1 MSKRTFVDFYNEGS
15 KTINDLED
23 FINNHRL
30 LDSND
35 AYESL
40 GLTKEEYSLWQSNKK
55 IELKDLLDA
64 KKFRSEII
72 INAKIFFHEEIA
84 KSHEANTRKLTK
96 LKEFNL
102 NPFLDKYKAFFLT
115 GNDSPE
121 SIAKA
126 LIYPRVLAT
135 SINTTFGN
143 KMQKFCSS
151 VLGSFSSTTSG
162 IDIEFI
168 DMIDGNRKY
177 CQIKSGPNT
186 INKDDVETIDGH
198 FQAIKNLARTNNL
211 RIGLNDLV
219 IGILYGE
226 ASELNGHY
234 KSLKQSYPVYI
245 GQEFWYRLTGD
256 KNFYVELSDA
266 MAEVA
271 KDYDSTDLLNDVIQE
286 LAKEIE
292 LKNKQH

>member
-1 MSKRTFVDFYNEGS
+1 MDLYYDGK
-15 KTINDLED
+15 KTLDDMDE
-23 FINNHRL
+23 FISSYMVMEKNNPHEL
-30 LDSND
+30 
-35 AYESL
+35 L
-40 GLTKEEYSLWQSNKK
+40 GLTKEEFHLLNTNNRVELEDILRTKK
-55 IELKDLLDA
+55 LRNEIIVNA
-64 KKFRSEII
+64 KKFFR
-72 INAKIFFHEEIA
+72 EEIA
-84 KSHEANTRKLTK
+84 ASHEANTRKLTK

-102 NPFLDKYKAFFLT
+102 NPFLDKYKANFLT

-151 VLGSFSSTTSG
+151 VLNSFASTTSG

-177 CQIKSGPNT
+177 CQIKAGPNT
-186 INKDDVETIDGH
+186 INKDDVATINGH
-198 FQAIKNLARTNNL
+198 FQTIKNLARTNNL
-211 RIGLNDLV
+211 NIGLNDLIV
-219 IGILYGE
+219 GVLYGE
-226 ASELNGHY
+226 KDELSGHY
-234 KSLKQSYPVYI
+234 KSIQQSHPVYI

-256 KNFYVELSDA
+256 KDFYSNLSDA

-271 KDYDSTDLLNDVIQE
+271 KEYDSTELLESVINE
-286 LAKEIE
+286 LAKEIS
-292 LKNKQH
+292 NKK